1 MSANSFANCV
11 HLILNDTTG
20 HTSSASTSYF
30 MRLQWG
36 RIESFFSPP
45 LHIYL
50 HIISSHQRRQWAL
63 HGHPW
68 LKKRKKPRVRES
80 KKRGNRCQKENNM
93 QEEEAGWIRV
103 SETEST
109 SIKIWCALASS
120 EEASLWQL
128 CPNST
133 PFPVGYNSSIFDSSH
148 ESLLEKKNIKLCA
161 THLAVCLSIISASLC
176 HMLST
181 LNKFGFEA
189 NQHILQSVP
198 GKVRELERENNLRQT
213 KIWYFLQLYFRK
225 INILLGK

>member
-148 ESLLEKKNIKLCA
+148 ESLLEKKTLSCA
-161 THLAVCLSIISASLC
+161 QLIWLFVYLLYLLLFVTCCPHWTSSALKPISTSFSLSLGRWESW
-176 HMLST
+176 
-181 LNKFGFEA
+181 
-189 NQHILQSVP
+189 
-198 GKVRELERENNLRQT
+198 RERT
-213 KIWYFLQLYFRK
+213 T
-225 INILLGK
+225 